1 MTKAKPLST
10 ANTPNDLKLNRQTGD
25 DIVEDHGVPM
35 LTDGPEYPPGAAPKD
50 PNWHKGYD
58 TINEIDPAVVDKL
71 AELDRTDPIDPEQV
85 FDDIMN
91 ASSMPEHP
99 HGLEAAL
106 ASVDP
111 GPTGLDFEAAMK
123 LEGEQPD
130 LTGVHMISS
139 SGEEK
144 TYRWSR
150 DGVLNP
156 EDTLEP
162 TTNPYILESHIVL
175 TDLNRAAVEARRTIA
190 ALDREI
196 ADLDRTA
203 DEQIALINAR
213 RDANKAQREKRK
225 EDLMKIVAADA
236 MVNGQP
242 QEQGE

>member
-10 ANTPNDLKLNRQTGD
+10 DNTPNDL
-25 DIVEDHGVPM
+25 
-35 LTDGPEYPPGAAPKD
+35 
-50 PNWHKGYD
+50 
-58 TINEIDPAVVDKL
+58 DPAIVDKL
-71 AELDRTDPIDPEQV
+71 AELDRTDPIDPN
-85 FDDIMN
+85 DC
-91 ASSMPEHP
+91 
-99 HGLEAAL
+99 HGDHIEPGSPLDQWT
-106 ASVDP
+106 DP

-139 SGEEK
+139 SGEEQ
-144 TYRWSR
+144 TFRWSQQL
-150 DGVLNP
+150 DLTSWAKPPGTGTAP
-156 EDTLEP
+156 LEEHTADPDDVHAAEKAYAKAVREGQIAKLHGYTP
-162 TTNPYILESHIVL
+162 TANPYILESNTVL
-175 TDLNRAAVEARRTIA
+175 NDLRSAANQARRTIA

-242 QEQGE
+242 KGTSE

>member
-10 ANTPNDLKLNRQTGD
+10 ANTPNDL
-25 DIVEDHGVPM
+25 
-35 LTDGPEYPPGAAPKD
+35 
-50 PNWHKGYD
+50 
-58 TINEIDPAVVDKL
+58 DPAVVDKL
-71 AELDRTDPIDPEQV
+71 TELDRTDPIEPEQA

-111 GPTGLDFEAAMK
+111 GPTVQEPPPRPDAPMEEHARWAEKEWKRIDPGPTGLDFEAAMA
-123 LEGEQPD
+123 LEQGGM
-130 LTGVHMISS
+130 TGVHMISS

-144 TYRWSR
+144 TFHWAEPQDLTSWERPAGTGSAP
-150 DGVLNP
+150 LM
-156 EDTLEP
+156 EP
-162 TTNPYILESHIVL
+162 TANPYILESHTVL

-213 RDANKAQREKRK
+213 RDANVAQREKRK